1 VRPNYAL
8 VDGLVPLK
16 SPVRSD
22 PTTVG
27 PRPIDGPVFRL
38 VCATASRERGSEL
51 RGATGVLLDYVAAVT
66 NQRRVFVSV
75 VVSAVSPGL
84 NAEMYEAVNARV
96 MPADELPDGCRLHI
110 GGPVEQGWRVITV
123 WDSREHFDRFRED
136 RLLPAIRELAGDEAP
151 PTAEP
156 EVNAVHKLIAR

>member
-1 VRPNYAL
+1 
-8 VDGLVPLK
+8 
-16 SPVRSD
+16 
-22 PTTVG
+22 
-27 PRPIDGPVFRL
+27 
-38 VCATASRERGSEL
+38 
-51 RGATGVLLDYVAAVT
+51 
-66 NQRRVFVSV
+66 VSV